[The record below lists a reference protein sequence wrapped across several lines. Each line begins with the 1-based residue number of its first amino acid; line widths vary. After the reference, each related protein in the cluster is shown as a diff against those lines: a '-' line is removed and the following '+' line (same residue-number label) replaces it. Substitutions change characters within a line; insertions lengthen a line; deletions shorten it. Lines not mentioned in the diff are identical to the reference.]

1 MRFAATFFT
10 LALAGLSLA
19 APSVD
24 QETTSPSLAARA
36 AWADTIWLRSADDFC
51 MIMPKV
57 RSTIGDSEYP
67 GGTRSYCTK
76 PANSAQGRI
85 VDGLWTKKFFSSKRG
100 KSGGRQVQITGCINP
115 SASSR
120 LIPSDDG
127 GQYDALGG
135 DGGKGNPRNSVC
147 LGYKAYVELVE
158 PAANRAC
165 IRCCENPSDC
175 PLYLD
180 TAGCPAVIPG
190 RYDGCS

>member
-1 MRFAATFFT
+1 MRFFAALLT
-10 LALAGLSLA
+10 LSLTAAGLA
-19 APSVD
+19 APS
-24 QETTSPSLAARA
+24 PSSNSTLAARA
-36 AWADTIWLRSADDFC
+36 AWQDTIWITSADDFC

-76 PANSAQGRI
+76 PADPAQGRI
-85 VDGLWTKKFFSSKRG
+85 PAGLWKTKNISRARG
-100 KSGGRQVQITGCINP
+100 KSGGRQIQITGCINP

-120 LIPSDDG
+120 LIPSDGG

-147 LGYKAYVELVE
+147 LGYNAYVELVE
-158 PAANRAC
+158 PDANRAC

-175 PLYLD
+175 PLAYD
-180 TAGCPAVIPG
+180 TAGCPQVIPG
-190 RYDGCS
+190 NYNGCN